1 MTESRVSHRY
11 AKSLLDLALE
21 KGQLEQVSEDMRM
34 VLETIRANHDF
45 SVLLKSPV
53 VKTDKKQEI
62 LKAIFGG
69 HIGVITTAFLDIITG
84 KRREG
89 ELEGIAEAFL
99 AQYKKHKQ
107 ILTAVITTASGLDEK
122 LRAQVMDV
130 VKQSAGGKAIEL
142 VEKTDKSLLG
152 GFILR
157 IGDKQVDSSVIR
169 QIRDLER
176 SFSEN
181 PYISEI

>member
-1 MTESRVSHRY
+1 MQESRVSHRY

-21 KGQLEQVSEDMRM
+21 KGQLEPVNEDMRL
-34 VLETIRANHDF
+34 VLETIRANREL

-69 HIGVITTAFLDIITG
+69 HIGVISTEFLNILTR

-89 ELEGIAEAFL
+89 ELEGIADAFVS
-99 AQYKKHKQ
+99 QYKKHKQ

-122 LRAQVMDV
+122 LRAQVLEV
-130 VKQSAGGKAIEL
+130 VKQSAGGKSIEL
-142 VEKTDKSLLG
+142 VEKTDTALIG
-152 GFILR
+152 GFVLR
-157 IGDKQVDSSVIR
+157 IGDKQVDASVIR
-169 QIRDLER
+169 QIRNLER
-176 SFSEN
+176 NFSEN

>member
-1 MTESRVSHRY
+1 MRESRVSHRY
-11 AKSLLDLALE
+11 AKSLIDLALE

-34 VLETIRANHDF
+34 VLDTIRANHDL

-69 HIGVITTAFLDIITG
+69 QIGVISSAFLDIITS

-89 ELEGIAEAFL
+89 ELEAIAEAFVL
-99 AQYKKHKQ
+99 QYRKHKQ
-107 ILTAVITTASGLDEK
+107 ILTAVITTASGLDDK
-122 LRAQVMDV
+122 LRAQVMEV
-130 VKQSAGGKAIEL
+130 VKQSAGGQSIEL
-142 VEKTDKSLLG
+142 VEKTDAALIG

-157 IGDKQVDSSVIR
+157 VGDKQVDSSVLR
-169 QIRDLER
+169 QIRNLER
-176 SFSEN
+176 NFSEN

>member
-1 MTESRVSHRY
+1 MTESRVAHRY

-21 KGQLEQVSEDMRM
+21 KGQLEPVMEDMRL
-34 VLETIRANHDF
+34 VLDAIRGTHEL

-69 HIGVITTAFLDIITG
+69 KIGVITTEFLDIITR

-89 ELEGIAEAFL
+89 ELEGIAEAFVT
-99 AQYKKHKQ
+99 QYKKHKQ

-122 LRAQVMDV
+122 LRAQVMEV

-142 VEKTDKSLLG
+142 VEKTDKALIG
-152 GFILR
+152 GFVLR
-157 IGDKQVDSSVIR
+157 VGDKQVDSSVLR
-169 QIRDLER
+169 QIRNLER

-181 PYISEI
+181 PYIKEF

>member
-1 MTESRVSHRY
+1 MQESRVSNRY

-21 KGQLEQVSEDMRM
+21 RGQLEPVNEDMRL
-34 VLETIRANHDF
+34 VLETIRANRDL
-45 SVLLKSPV
+45 SILLRSPV

-69 HIGVITTAFLDIITG
+69 QIGVISTEFLNILTR

-89 ELEGIAEAFL
+89 ELEGIAEAFVS
-99 AQYKKHKQ
+99 QYKKHKQ
-107 ILTAVITTASGLDEK
+107 ILTAVITTASGLDDK
-122 LRAQVMDV
+122 LRSQVMEV

-142 VEKTDKSLLG
+142 VEKTDKALIG
-152 GFILR
+152 GFVLR
-157 IGDKQVDSSVIR
+157 IGDKQVDSSVLR
-169 QIRDLER
+169 QIRNLER
-176 SFSEN
+176 NFSEN

>member
-1 MTESRVSHRY
+1 MKESRVSHRY

-21 KGQLEQVSEDMRM
+21 KGQLEPAMEDMRM
-34 VLETIRANHDF
+34 VLETINANRDL
-45 SVLLKSPV
+45 SILLKSPV

-69 HIGVITTAFLDIITG
+69 QIGVITSEFLMILTR

-89 ELEGIAEAFL
+89 ELEGIAEAFIT
-99 AQYKKHKQ
+99 QYRKHKQ
-107 ILTAVITTASGLDEK
+107 ILTAVITTASGLDDK
-122 LRAQVMDV
+122 LRAQVLDV

-142 VEKTDKSLLG
+142 VEKTDKALIG
-152 GFILR
+152 GFVLR
-157 IGDKQVDSSVIR
+157 IGDKQVDSSVLR
-169 QIRDLER
+169 QIRNLER
-176 SFSEN
+176 NFSEN

>member
-1 MTESRVSHRY
+1 MGESRVSHRY

-21 KGQLEQVSEDMRM
+21 KGQLEPVSEDMRL
-34 VLETIRANHDF
+34 VLETIRANRDLN
-45 SVLLKSPV
+45 VVLKSPV
-53 VKTDKKQEI
+53 INTDKKQEI

-69 HIGVITTAFLDIITG
+69 KIGVISTSFLDVITR

-89 ELEGIAEAFL
+89 DLEGIAEAFVM
-99 AQYKKHKQ
+99 QYRTHKQ
-107 ILTAVITTASGLDEK
+107 ILTAVITTAQGLDEK
-122 LRAQVMDV
+122 LRAQVMEI
-130 VKQSAGGKAIEL
+130 VKQSAAGHSVEL
-142 VEKTDKSLLG
+142 IEKTDKELLG

-157 IGDKQVDSSVIR
+157 VGDKQVDSSVMR
-169 QIRDLER
+169 QIRNLER

>member
-1 MTESRVSHRY
+1 MKESRVSHRY

-21 KGQLEQVSEDMRM
+21 KGQLEPVMEDMRM
-34 VLETIRANHDF
+34 VLETINANRDL

-69 HIGVITTAFLDIITG
+69 QIGVITSEFLMILTR

-89 ELEGIAEAFL
+89 ELEGIAEAFIT
-99 AQYKKHKQ
+99 QYRKHKQ
-107 ILTAVITTASGLDEK
+107 ILTAVITTASGLDDK
-122 LRAQVMDV
+122 LRAQVLDV

-142 VEKTDKSLLG
+142 VEKTDKALIG
-152 GFILR
+152 GFVLR
-157 IGDKQVDSSVIR
+157 IGDKQVDSSVLR
-169 QIRDLER
+169 QIRNLER
-176 SFSEN
+176 NFSEN

>member
-1 MTESRVSHRY
+1 MGESRVSHRY

-21 KGQLEQVSEDMRM
+21 KGQLEPVSEDMRL
-34 VLETIRANHDF
+34 VLETIRANRDLNI
-45 SVLLKSPV
+45 VLKSPV
-53 VKTDKKQEI
+53 INTDKKLEI

-69 HIGVITTAFLDIITG
+69 KIGVITTSFMDIITR

-89 ELEGIAEAFL
+89 DLEGIAEAFVM
-99 AQYKKHKQ
+99 QYRTHKQ
-107 ILTAVITTASGLDEK
+107 ILTAVITTAQGLDEK
-122 LRAQVMDV
+122 LRAQVMEI
-130 VKQSAGGKAIEL
+130 VKQSAAGHSVEL
-142 VEKTDKSLLG
+142 IEKTDKELLG

-157 IGDKQVDSSVIR
+157 VGDKQVDSSVMR
-169 QIRDLER
+169 QIRNLER

>member
-1 MTESRVSHRY
+1 MKESRVSHRY

-34 VLETIRANHDF
+34 VLETIRNNHDL

-69 HIGVITTAFLDIITG
+69 QIGVITTAFLDIITR

-89 ELEGIAEAFL
+89 ELEGVAEAFVS
-99 AQYKKHKQ
+99 QYKKHKQ
-107 ILTAVITTASGLDEK
+107 ILTAVITTANGLDEK

-142 VEKTDKSLLG
+142 VEKTDKALIG
-152 GFILR
+152 GFVLR
-157 IGDKQVDSSVIR
+157 IGDKQVDSSVVR
-169 QIRDLER
+169 QIRNLER
-176 SFSEN
+176 NFSEN
-181 PYISEI
+181 PYIKEF